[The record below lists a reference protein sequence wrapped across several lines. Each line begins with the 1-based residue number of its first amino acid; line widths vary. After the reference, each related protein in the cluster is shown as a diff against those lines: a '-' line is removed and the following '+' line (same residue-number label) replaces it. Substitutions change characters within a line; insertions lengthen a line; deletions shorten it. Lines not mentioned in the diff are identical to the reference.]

1 MSKYGAITGKNAVQ
15 FKRLLPGP
23 IERVWEHLVDGEK
36 RGRWFCSGETGT
48 KVGGSLE
55 MIFRNNTLSDA
66 PDVPPPEKHKDMPE
80 EIRMSGTITAFEPH
94 TLFSHTWVFGE
105 EYSEVSYELQEQGD
119 KVLLTL
125 THTHV
130 DSREMKVDVCGGWH
144 AHLDVLDDIL
154 NNKKPGPFWKRIG
167 ELAIDYEKRV
177 PADA

>member
-1 MSKYGAITGKNAVQ
+1 MSNYGEVTGKNAVQ

-23 IERVWEHLVDGEK
+23 IERVWEYLVDGEK
-36 RGRWFCSGETGT
+36 RGRWFCSGETDT
-48 KVGGSLE
+48 KVGGHLE
-55 MIFRNNTLSDA
+55 MIFRNNTLSDV

-80 EIRMSGTITAFEPH
+80 EIRMGGTITAFDPH

-130 DSREMKVDVCGGWH
+130 DSREMKVDVSGGWH

-154 NNKKPGPFWKRIG
+154 NNKKRGPFWKRVG